1 MAAASNDEGGSMG
14 TFDDLKARATQMAND
29 LAAGA
34 QKSGKLAQ
42 AQLKLSSLQKDAQAA
57 RTSLGGLTYGLASRG
72 EISHPELAEA
82 LEKVR
87 AADELVRAKEQE
99 IAQVKSEGGD
109 GAATG
114 SDQA

>member
-1 MAAASNDEGGSMG
+1 MG
-14 TFDDLKARATQMAND
+14 TFDDLKARATQMAGD

-34 QKSGKLAQ
+34 QKTSKLAQ

-57 RTSLGGLTYGLASRG
+57 RAALGGVAYQLASRG
-72 EISHPELAEA
+72 EIAHAELTDP

-99 IAQVKSEGGD
+99 IAQIKSEGG
-109 GAATG
+109 
-114 SDQA
+114 SE